1 MVVEWLVVRDD
12 VVAIVVGR
20 REVAGLEGVDLE
32 EEDLVNEIRY
42 RGL

>member
-1 MVVEWLVVRDD
+1 VVVEWLVGRDD

-20 REVAGLEGVDLE
+20 REVAGWEGVDLE
-32 EEDLVNEIRY
+32 EEDSVNEISY